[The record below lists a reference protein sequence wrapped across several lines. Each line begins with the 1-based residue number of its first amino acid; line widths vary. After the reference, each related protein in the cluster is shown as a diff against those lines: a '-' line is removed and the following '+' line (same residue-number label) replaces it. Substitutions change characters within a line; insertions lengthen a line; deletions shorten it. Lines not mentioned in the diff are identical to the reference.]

1 MDTSFLLLPNLKE
14 TDDALSALTLW
25 KATIGDTHVENIS
38 RSFTARNF
46 QSALDAINDIGQI
59 AEREGHHPD
68 IHLTSYREVEIVLST
83 HSLGGVTK
91 NDIALAKMLDEQV
104 RIAYS
109 PRWLKDNPDA
119 KPTAK

>member
-1 MDTSFLLLPNLKE
+1 MGNDR
-14 TDDALSALTLW
+14 
-25 KATIGDTHVENIS
+25 VEKIS
-38 RSFTARNF
+38 RSFTAKNF

-68 IHLTSYREVEIVLST
+68 IHLTSYREVEIVLTT
-83 HSLGGVTK
+83 HSLGGVTE

-104 RIAYS
+104 KIVYS